1 MVTGEKVFF
10 FCLCYHNKQT
20 LRDGVYILNFD
31 DSTKRAHDTNTTLK
45 CIITVWLVE
54 FFAQKRSVRPRVRG
68 FLYCSAAGLCR

>member
-45 CIITVWLVE
+45 CIINYCLVI
-54 FFAQKRSVRPRVRG
+54 R
-68 FLYCSAAGLCR
+68 LLCTKAVGATSSKGVSLL